1 MAMKIGT
8 PGKSEGTNMPKE
20 LRNAKT
26 TSFISEGTVLEGVL
40 EVKGGIRIDG
50 ALKGTIHSDSVVIL
64 GDTAQ
69 VQANIVAAVVVSSGK
84 VEGDIHS
91 ETQVQVNLPGSVKGS
106 IRTRELI
113 LEKGVFFEGSCQ
125 IIEPEA

>member
-1 MAMKIGT
+1 
-8 PGKSEGTNMPKE
+8 MPKE
-20 LRNAKT
+20 LRNTKT
-26 TSFISEGTVLEGVL
+26 TSFISEGTVLEGIL

-50 ALKGTIHSDSVVIL
+50 RVKGAIHSDSVVIL
-64 GDTAQ
+64 GDTAR
-69 VQANIVAAVVVSSGK
+69 VNADIIAAVVVSSGK

-91 ETQVQVNLPGSVKGS
+91 ETQVQVSLPGSLKGS